1 MTVIRCCVMCRSVH
15 GHHGTRRPTAGSPYF
30 DPQLRLWLCSVPPH
44 NHHAR
49 VHEALREEGLD
60 LLPEGMDPL
69 AYRVRV
75 LGVHAG
81 ILADHGVAFAV
92 ADPASS
98 RGLQALSLEAADAL
112 STCRVAARGWLDSE
126 DGAV

>member
-1 MTVIRCCVMCRSVH
+1 MTATRCCVLCGSVH
-15 GHHGTRRPTAGSPYF
+15 GHHPTRRPALREPYF
-30 DPQLRLWLCSVPPH
+30 DSRLRIWLCSAPPH

-81 ILADHGVAFAV
+81 LCADAGDGFAV
-92 ADPASS
+92 ADAAAS
-98 RGLQALSLEAADAL
+98 RALQILLLDAADAL
-112 STCRVAARGWLDSE
+112 GWFEEKAS
-126 DGAV
+126 

>member
-1 MTVIRCCVMCRSVH
+1 
-15 GHHGTRRPTAGSPYF
+15 
-30 DPQLRLWLCSVPPH
+30 VPPH

-75 LGVHAG
+75 LAVHAG
-81 ILADHGVAFAV
+81 LCADAGVGFAV
-92 ADPASS
+92 ADAAAS
-98 RGLQALSLEAADAL
+98 RGLQILLLDAADAL
-112 STCRVAARGWLDSE
+112 RWLEEKVS
-126 DGAV
+126 